1 MASMSLRPG
10 ASTASRDLIP
20 ASASSGRT
28 GIRLWTA
35 EVTAFGVAVRI
46 EQVFTDCPLERTQRL
61 TPGGVGH
68 SNQFAIPKIVGV
80 TIFNRFHTS
89 SHSSCHRPCS

>member
-10 ASTASRDLIP
+10 GVYRVSRSNSG
-20 ASASSGRT
+20 SASSGRT

-89 SHSSCHRPCS
+89 SHSSCHRP